1 MIQIGTCEKIIL
13 KLRQDDGGNSDPS
26 GLSYHIHHL
35 PKEVKNLKISVLRKK
50 YPDFFVNVEAAVYH
64 DCTDRSTM
72 NTFVAKK
79 IAYNAAAVA
88 VVELH
93 KILKSKV
100 KA

>member
-1 MIQIGTCEKIIL
+1 
-13 KLRQDDGGNSDPS
+13 
-26 GLSYHIHHL
+26 
-35 PKEVKNLKISVLRKK
+35 
-50 YPDFFVNVEAAVYH
+50 
-64 DCTDRSTM
+64 M